1 MIKFLHFLLYITFI
15 FWGGMVKAS
24 EVSINAEEARVW
36 ANDKGQEL
44 LQTLG
49 MENTVEK
56 YAKLDQMILEDINI
70 EYVSKFVIGKYAR
83 KMNNSQKTR
92 YNNLFQR
99 YILSLYKQFNIKFTS
114 SNISFSIDDVVEYP
128 KFTTVTCSVMLGEFA
143 GEVPVEKIPV
153 EFKLIRGK
161 QNRIQAV
168 DVSIS
173 NVSMVIEYRKR
184 FYQMIIEEGENIDWF
199 LEKFYDKVLAN
210 EDALKRISNRL

>member
-15 FWGGMVKAS
+15 FWGGIVKAS
-24 EVSINAEEARVW
+24 EVSINTEEARVW

-49 MENTVEK
+49 MDNTVEK

-92 YNNLFQR
+92 YNN
-99 YILSLYKQFNIKFTS
+99 
-114 SNISFSIDDVVEYP
+114 FSIDDIVEYP

-199 LEKFYDKVLAN
+199 LEKFYDKVLDN